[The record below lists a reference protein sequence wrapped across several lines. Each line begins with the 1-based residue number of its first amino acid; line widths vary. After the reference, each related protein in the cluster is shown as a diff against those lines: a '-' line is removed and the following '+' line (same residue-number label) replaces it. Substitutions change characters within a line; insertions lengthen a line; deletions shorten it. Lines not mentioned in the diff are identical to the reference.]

1 MTRIIVTR
9 MALGATVIAFNFS
22 VSGHAQNDAIND
34 FKGKIFEAKTVQ
46 QTFAGGLKH
55 CSEFDGKNF
64 YLQPR
69 DRVLKLDDFHRSLD
83 SLVLGQVFN
92 PETKRP
98 WTQEDANARWE
109 QVQKQALDDKAKCDL
124 VASLPVLQK
133 KLDDLQR
140 QAPPK

>member
-1 MTRIIVTR
+1 MTRIIETR
-9 MALGATVIAFNFS
+9 MALGVIVIAFNFS
-22 VSGHAQNDAIND
+22 VSSHAQNDVIND
-34 FKGKIFEAKTVQ
+34 LKGKIFDAKMVQ

-55 CSEFDGKNF
+55 CSELDGKNF

-83 SLVLGQVFN
+83 SLALGRIFN

-98 WTQEDANARWE
+98 WTQEEANARWE
-109 QVQKQALDDKAKCDL
+109 QVHKQALDDKAKCDL
-124 VASLPVLQK
+124 VASLPLLQQ

-140 QAPPK
+140 QAPSK

>member
-1 MTRIIVTR
+1 MTRIVVTR
-9 MALGATVIAFNFS
+9 TALGTIVIAFNFS
-22 VSGHAQNDAIND
+22 VSVHAQNDVIND
-34 FKGKIFEAKTVQ
+34 LKGRIFEAKTVQ
-46 QTFAGGLKH
+46 QTFAVGLKY

-83 SLVLGQVFN
+83 NLVLGRAFN

-124 VASLPVLQK
+124 VASLPFLQK

-140 QAPPK
+140 QAPAK

>member
-1 MTRIIVTR
+1 MMRIIRTR
-9 MALGATVIAFNFS
+9 TALGVIVIAINFS
-22 VSGHAQNDAIND
+22 VSGHAQNDSIND
-34 FKGKIFEAKTVQ
+34 LKVKIFGAKTVQ
-46 QTFAGGLKH
+46 QTFGGGLKH
-55 CSEFDGKNF
+55 CNEIDGKNF

-69 DRVLKLDDFHRSLD
+69 DRVIKLDDFHRSLD
-83 SLVLGQVFN
+83 SLVLGRVFN

-98 WTQEDANARWE
+98 WTQEDANARWD

-124 VASLPVLQK
+124 VASLPLLEK

>member
-1 MTRIIVTR
+1 
-9 MALGATVIAFNFS
+9 MALGVIALNFCFC
-22 VSGHAQNDAIND
+22 VSAHAQSDVIND
-34 FKGKIFEAKTVQ
+34 LKGKIFDAKAVQ

-55 CSEFDGKNF
+55 CSELDGKNF

-83 SLVLGQVFN
+83 NLVLGRVFN

-124 VASLPVLQK
+124 VANLTLLQK
-133 KLDDLQR
+133 RLDDLQR
-140 QAPPK
+140 QAPAK

>member
-1 MTRIIVTR
+1 MMRIIRTR
-9 MALGATVIAFNFS
+9 TALWAIVIAFNFS
-22 VSGHAQNDAIND
+22 VSGHAQNDSIND
-34 FKGKIFEAKTVQ
+34 LKVKIFEAKTVQ
-46 QTFAGGLKH
+46 QTYAGGFKH
-55 CSEFDGKNF
+55 CNEIDGKNF

-69 DRVLKLDDFHRSLD
+69 DRVIKLDDFHRSLD
-83 SLVLGQVFN
+83 SLVLGRVFN

-124 VASLPVLQK
+124 VASLPLLEK
-133 KLDDLQR
+133 KLDDQQR

>member
-1 MTRIIVTR
+1 MTQIIRTR
-9 MALGATVIAFNFS
+9 TALGAIVLTFTLS
-22 VSGHAQNDAIND
+22 VSGHTENDVIND
-34 FKGKIFEAKTVQ
+34 LKGKIFEAKSVQ

-55 CSEFDGKNF
+55 CSEIDGKSF

-83 SLVLGQVFN
+83 SLVLGRVFN

-98 WTQEDANARWE
+98 WTREDANARWQ

-124 VASLPVLQK
+124 VASLPSLQK

-140 QAPPK
+140 QAP